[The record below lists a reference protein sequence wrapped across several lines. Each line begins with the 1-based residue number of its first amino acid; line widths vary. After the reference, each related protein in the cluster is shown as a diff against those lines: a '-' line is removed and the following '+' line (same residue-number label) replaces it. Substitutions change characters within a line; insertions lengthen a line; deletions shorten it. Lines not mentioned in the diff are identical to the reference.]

1 MKKLPNTASDA
12 GSKAREQAQAYNSL
26 LADQDLELED
36 GSILKVP
43 PHPDL
48 GMMDDEQMEA
58 YEELL
63 VEVESYDREPDI
75 VIPEQK
81 LRDPDTGHETGVVL
95 PAETQRGAL
104 KRPYRKDGKLV
115 KPPHSVRVVQ
125 AVLGPEKYA
134 ALRAGGRGAKDVWRL
149 WGEQGLEL
157 RQRQANDSKSDGS
170 SVDLEPVSAGDSE

>member
-1 MKKLPNTASDA
+1 MKKLPNTEPDA
-12 GSKAREQAQAYNSL
+12 ASKAREQAEAYNSL
-26 LADQDLELED
+26 LADQELELED

-95 PAETQRGAL
+95 PGETQKGAL
-104 KRPYRKDGKLV
+104 KRPYRKDGVLV

-157 RQRQANDSKSDGS
+157 RQRQESDSKSDGS

>member
-12 GSKAREQAQAYNSL
+12 GSKAREQAEAYNSL
-26 LADQDLELED
+26 LADQELELED

-81 LRDPDTGHETGVVL
+81 LREL
-95 PAETQRGAL
+95 ERE
-104 KRPYRKDGKLV
+104 
-115 KPPHSVRVVQ
+115 SRVP
-125 AVLGPEKYA
+125 GMYA
-134 ALRAGGRGAKDVWRL
+134 AAWAKCRKPGGMTPDLMRGTNWVQIGLMYATVLEQAG
-149 WGEQGLEL
+149 
-157 RQRQANDSKSDGS
+157 
-170 SVDLEPVSAGDSE
+170 